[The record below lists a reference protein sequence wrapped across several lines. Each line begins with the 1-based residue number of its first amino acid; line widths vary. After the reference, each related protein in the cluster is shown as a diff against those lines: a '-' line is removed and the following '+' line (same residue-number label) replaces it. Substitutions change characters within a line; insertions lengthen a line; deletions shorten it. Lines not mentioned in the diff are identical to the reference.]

1 MDSVSEMDG
10 KALKSSLSEQDKQTR
25 PVYSWL
31 CNSDYSQY
39 LLKLFKDSPTN
50 DDNDDE

>member
-1 MDSVSEMDG
+1 MDSVSDMEP
-10 KALKSSLSEQDKQTR
+10 KSFRDTLIEQEKQTK

-39 LLKLFKDSPTN
+39 INLIFNDVCSDS
-50 DDNDDE
+50 DDDE

>member
-1 MDSVSEMDG
+1 MDSVSDMNPKKFKDI
-10 KALKSSLSEQDKQTR
+10 LTEQDKQTQ

-39 LLKLFKDSPTN
+39 LERIFKDMCSDS
-50 DDNDDE
+50 DDNE